1 MFHGYSIYF
10 FKNIM
15 INQSASVHYTCE
27 TSVIEPKD
35 KLHTQVTHPGRK
47 YSLLELYGCSLII
60 KMELV

>member
-1 MFHGYSIYF
+1 
-10 FKNIM
+10 M